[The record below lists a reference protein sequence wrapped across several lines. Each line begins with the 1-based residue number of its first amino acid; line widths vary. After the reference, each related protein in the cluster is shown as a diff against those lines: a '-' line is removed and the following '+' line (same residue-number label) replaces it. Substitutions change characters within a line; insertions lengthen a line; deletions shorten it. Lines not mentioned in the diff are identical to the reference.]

1 MSRMATRDDGPLLPG
16 TQLLTKSADA
26 SSGVD
31 ITAAPG
37 VATNKLVLQQLII
50 SVDTAM
56 TVTIE
61 EETSG
66 TDFLVFYMPANGSII
81 FVPRYPIKAAVA
93 NKKFR
98 VLTSVSGNISVHTT
112 VKEEA

>member
-1 MSRMATRDDGPLLPG
+1 MSRVETRDGGPLLLG

-66 TDFLVFYMPANGSII
+66 TDFLVLYLPANGTLSLV
-81 FVPRYPIKAAVA
+81 FRYPIKTAVV
-93 NKKFR
+93 NKKIR
-98 VLTSVSGNISVHTT
+98 ATTSVSGNISVHTT